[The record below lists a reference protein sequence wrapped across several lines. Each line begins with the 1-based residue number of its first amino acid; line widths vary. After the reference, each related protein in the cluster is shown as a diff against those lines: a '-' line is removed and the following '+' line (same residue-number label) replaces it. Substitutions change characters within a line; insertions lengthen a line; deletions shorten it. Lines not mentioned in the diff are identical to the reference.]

1 MYASAF
7 EYYKATTVQEA
18 VDLLRAHPGAK
29 LLAGGHSLLPQMKL
43 RVAQPPA
50 LIDIGRVADLAGIC
64 ISVSGAS
71 IEIGAATTHNAIATS
86 AVIREHCRVLSEAAA
101 QIGDQ
106 QVRNRGT
113 IGGSLSHADPAA
125 DLPTVV
131 VALGATLT
139 AVGPR
144 GPRSIPA
151 GQFFTDLFT
160 TALAEDEVLTTITVP
175 SLGAGTGAAYHKHEH
190 PASGYAVVGVAALVT
205 LSGGACKSVTIA
217 VGGATANPVRA
228 SAAESALTGRK
239 LDPAAK
245 ADAIAT
251 AAAKV
256 ADAITNP
263 LGDHYASA
271 EYRRHL
277 ATVLARRAIT
287 SAVQRAG
294 G

>member
-7 EYYKATTVQEA
+7 EYYRANTVQEA

-50 LIDIGRVADLAGIC
+50 LIDIGRVADLAGIS
-64 ISVSGAS
+64 ISGAS
-71 IEIGAATTHNAIATS
+71 IKIGAGTTHNTIATS
-86 AVIREHCRVLSEAAA
+86 AVIREHCAVLSEAAS

-131 VALGATLT
+131 VALGGTLT
-139 AVGPR
+139 VVGPR
-144 GPRSIPA
+144 GPRTIPA

-160 TALAEDEVLTTITVP
+160 TALAEDEVLTAITVP
-175 SLGAGTGAAYHKHEH
+175 SLGAGTGANYQKHEH
-190 PASGYAVVGVAALVT
+190 PASGYAVVGVAAVVSV
-205 LSGGACKSVTIA
+205 SGGACQSASIVI
-217 VGGATANPVRA
+217 GGATANPVRA
-228 SAAESALTGRK
+228 SAAESAITGRK
-239 LDPAAK
+239 VDAA
-245 ADAIAT
+245 AIA
-251 AAAKV
+251 AAADK
-256 ADAITNP
+256 AAEAITNP
-263 LGDHYASA
+263 LSDHYASA

-277 ATVLARRAIT
+277 ATVLTRRALAA
-287 SAVQRAG
+287 AVQRAG

>member
-7 EYYKATTVQEA
+7 EYYRANTVQEA

-50 LIDIGRVADLAGIC
+50 LIDIGRVADLAGIS
-64 ISVSGAS
+64 ISGAS
-71 IEIGAATTHNAIATS
+71 IKIGAGTTHNTIATS
-86 AVIREHCRVLSEAAA
+86 AVIREHCPVLSETAA

-113 IGGSLSHADPAA
+113 IGGSLSHADPSA

-160 TALAEDEVLTTITVP
+160 TALAEDEVLTAITVP
-175 SLGAGTGAAYHKHEH
+175 SLGAGTGANYQKHEH
-190 PASGYAVVGVAALVT
+190 PASGYAVVGVAAVVS
-205 LSGGACKSVTIA
+205 LSGGAVQSAAIVI
-217 VGGATANPVRA
+217 GGATANPVRGM
-228 SAAESALTGRK
+228 AAESALTGHK
-239 LDPAAK
+239 LDAASK
-245 ADAIAT
+245 AAT
-251 AAAKV
+251 IAAAADKA

-263 LGDHYASA
+263 LSDHYASA

-277 ATVLARRAIT
+277 ATVLTRRALT
-287 SAVQRAG
+287 AAVQRAG